1 MALRPATIRLS
12 PAAAGV
18 ISRPTTRRSAASAL
32 RLVPDGSCR
41 RARKLRLCCA
51 PEDDEWWAT
60 PVRPEDLVEPTG
72 HGAEE
77 VIAIRD
83 ALVGDPLRPV
93 SLAFQEI
100 VATGGNIFR
109 CRCFH
114 AGVMS
119 GTLLLVAGICQ
130 LYKVA
135 PNLFMDIVLA
145 YMFYKLSVLAAELK
159 RNGKANNICA
169 RIQCV
174 LMAILFYK
182 YNNPT
187 KDSYYHF
194 TEFIWGITI
203 LVYSCTVYYECI
215 GLKHPRHHLEAM
227 FKTILTTKGG
237 LIKVLKRLYW
247 ELIN

>member
-119 GTLLLVAGICQ
+119 GYRLN
-130 LYKVA
+130 
-135 PNLFMDIVLA
+135 PLA
-145 YMFYKLSVLAAELK
+145 W
-159 RNGKANNICA
+159 
-169 RIQCV
+169 
-174 LMAILFYK
+174 
-182 YNNPT
+182 T
-187 KDSYYHF
+187 KSCD
-194 TEFIWGITI
+194 ITI
-203 LVYSCTVYYECI
+203 AHLTTCGSC
-215 GLKHPRHHLEAM
+215 HQ
-227 FKTILTTKGG
+227 TILSTGTGAVTVDA
-237 LIKVLKRLYW
+237 L
-247 ELIN
+247 